1 MTGRRPRSAF
11 VCPGSDAYGPAWLG
25 SLPIDHPA
33 VAAADAIRLEYGLE
47 PLGELDRAAEL
58 DPARH
63 LRPANAAALTFM
75 GTLLDAERAA
85 DDHRLVAVLGAGGG
99 WPSALAVAGALP
111 FEDAFR
117 LAQEVALL
125 REDALSAARGGQVIY
140 PLLDADWEPSAD
152 LRAAVADALSD
163 GGQHPAFAS
172 VDLGGFAILAGDEPA
187 VTRLLEQLPAV
198 TLAGRRFPL
207 RLAMQ
212 GPDHTPLAEGV
223 AEVAAE
229 RLGGLRW
236 QAPETTLIDG
246 RGARWTPWSA
256 DPAALRDYSLGD
268 QLVAP
273 FRFTTAL
280 RVALRE
286 LAPELVVVAGSR
298 GALAGVVGQVVVDE
312 GYRGIRSRA
321 TFQAAQLS
329 AAPLVLSMGRAT

>member
-1 MTGRRPRSAF
+1 MTDQRPRSVF
-11 VCPGSDAYGPAWLG
+11 VCPGSDAYGPSWLG
-25 SLPIDHPA
+25 SLPEDHPA
-33 VAAADAIRLEYGLE
+33 VAAADAVRVEYGLE
-47 PLGELDRAAEL
+47 PMLDLDRAGQLE
-58 DPARH
+58 PPRH

-75 GTLLDAERAA
+75 VTLLDAERAA
-85 DDHRLVAVLGAGGG
+85 EDHRLVAVVSAGSG

-117 LAQEVALL
+117 LAQEIALL
-125 REDALSAARGGQVIY
+125 REEALTATRGGQVIY
-140 PLLDADWEPSAD
+140 PLLDADWAPSAD
-152 LRAAVADALSD
+152 LRAAVADALTD

-172 VDLGGFAILAGDEPA
+172 VELGGFAVLAGDEPA

-198 TLAGRRFPL
+198 TLAGRQFPL

-223 AEVAAE
+223 AEAAAD
-229 RLGGLRW
+229 RLAGLRW
-236 QAPETTLIDG
+236 RAPEATLVDG

-256 DPAALRDYSLGD
+256 DPAELRDYSLGE

-273 FRFTTAL
+273 FRFATAL

-286 LAPELVVVAGSR
+286 HAPELVVVAGPRSSLT
-298 GALAGVVGQVVVDE
+298 GIVGQVAVDE

-321 TFQAAQLS
+321 AFEAAQRS
-329 AAPLVLSMGRAT
+329 AAPLVLSMGRGA

>member
-1 MTGRRPRSAF
+1 
-11 VCPGSDAYGPAWLG
+11 
-25 SLPIDHPA
+25 
-33 VAAADAIRLEYGLE
+33 
-47 PLGELDRAAEL
+47 
-58 DPARH
+58 
-63 LRPANAAALTFM
+63 
-75 GTLLDAERAA
+75 
-85 DDHRLVAVLGAGGG
+85 VLGAGGG

-236 QAPETTLIDG
+236 LSPLPVQAV
-246 RGARWTPWSA
+246 RQQAASA
-256 DPAALRDYSLGD
+256 AAVL
-268 QLVAP
+268 
-273 FRFTTAL
+273 
-280 RVALRE
+280 
-286 LAPELVVVAGSR
+286 
-298 GALAGVVGQVVVDE
+298 VVDE
-312 GYRGIRSRA
+312 CRRTGGGVADAIVADLAESGAATSLSSVRA
-321 TFQAAQLS
+321 VDSFVPLGPATAAVLVGTDDIVDAALAAVGERQAA
-329 AAPLVLSMGRAT
+329 VR